1 MGRVEFAALFRP
13 LFCGKTAANTA
24 KKVKFRLKSLRDAPI
39 KKVHRASIVT
49 LLPKNMEI
57 DFNNPGLNANA
68 GVSQPVARRDSTK
81 SADDTM
87 PFERT
92 QALEKNLQQTSVRPE
107 MVARASA
114 LAADENY
121 PSDEVLNKVA
131 GLLAG
136 HINDG
141 QS

>member
-1 MGRVEFAALFRP
+1 
-13 LFCGKTAANTA
+13 
-24 KKVKFRLKSLRDAPI
+24 
-39 KKVHRASIVT
+39 
-49 LLPKNMEI
+49 MEI